1 MMKLRAA
8 SERGT
13 LDKGWLQSHHTFSF
27 ETYYDPDFLGFHSL
41 GVLNEN
47 RLQPGKGWGM
57 QSHRDVEMATYVLEG
72 VLEYADGQGLSTVIR
87 PGEIQMVSAG
97 SGVNQ
102 RVNNLSHQVPVHFLQ
117 MWFIPR
123 QYGLTPSCKQKI
135 FTSAS
140 KWGQWCLL
148 LSSNGREG
156 SLRVQQDADVYST
169 LLDENDELT
178 FEALIGRNYWLHVV
192 SGKFLVQETPLHT
205 GDGAAVID
213 EELITVKALEAG
225 ELLLFDLAS

>member
-1 MMKLRAA
+1 MIELRTAND
-8 SERGT
+8 RGS

-27 ETYYDPDFLGFHSL
+27 ETYYDPEFLGFHSL
-41 GVLNEN
+41 SVLNEN

-57 QSHRDVEMATYVLEG
+57 QQHRDVEMATYVLEG
-72 VLEYADGQGLSTVIR
+72 VLEYADGKGSSSVIR
-87 PGEIQMVSAG
+87 PGEIQVVSAG
-97 SGVNQ
+97 SGITQ

-123 QYGLTPSCKQKI
+123 QYGLSPSLNQKI
-135 FTSAS
+135 FTSAA

-156 SLRVQQDADVYST
+156 SLRIQQDADVYAT

-178 FEALIGRNYWLHVV
+178 FEGFLGRSYWLQVV

-205 GDGAAVID
+205 GDGAQITD
-213 EELITVKALEAG
+213 EELITVKALESG
-225 ELLLFDLAS
+225 ELLLFDLA